1 MRYTTTRENG
11 ELRLIMSSAKYTY
24 RYTTTR
30 ENGELRLQ
38 KDIYH
43 KEDGYTTTRE
53 NGELRL
59 KNLEAIL
66 PPIISAFSACV
77 NPPSGEKRF

>member
-1 MRYTTTRENG
+1 MLYHYERKWGTTTKFDDDFVTWLLYHYERKWG
-11 ELRLIMSSAKYTY
+11 
-24 RYTTTR
+24 TTTDR
-30 ENGELRLQ
+30 QPNIVL
-38 KDIYH
+38 Y
-43 KEDGYTTTRE
+43 GYTTTRE

>member
-24 RYTTTR
+24 R
-30 ENGELRLQ
+30 
-38 KDIYH
+38 
-43 KEDGYTTTRE
+43 YTTTRE